1 MKRRW
6 RVAARTGVVA
16 LAVLALALA
25 WGEGAGWPFL
35 REPLQK
41 AAARAT
47 GVAVRMDDGFRVHFL
62 VRPRLEVGHLQV
74 APAHALPVPHLLDAR
89 GVTVEWRWRD
99 IWRWRH
105 DDAPLRLARLQADT
119 FDARLLRVQDGRA
132 SWQLGRGARPQDA
145 AAQEPARPLE
155 GVPRFARLQ
164 VREGRI
170 RVDDQPLQTQL
181 DAELRGAEGEQL
193 PDGTRAGYEARVS
206 GRWKALPMQL
216 DVRTG
221 GTLAQLQAPE
231 ADGDAPLLPLRVE
244 GRAGA
249 AQLLF
254 DGRSAPPGEPP
265 RFEGRI
271 HVSGPSLAQVG
282 EPFGVTLPQTPPFD
296 LRGTLGLSG
305 HVWRLRAERAAIGR
319 SLLDGDFSF
328 DRDARPP
335 RLKGRLGGT
344 RLLLAD
350 LAPAVGKPPD
360 GRSERAATGKVLPQ
374 RRFDLPSLSAMEA
387 DLQVAIGELDFG
399 SDAVSPFRSLRTHL
413 LLNDGV
419 LQLDGLQAEVAGG
432 RFGGRTSLDA
442 RSQPARWAADVTFSD
457 VDLVG
462 WLPVLRTGAGRA
474 RAPARGQATNG
485 TVQAY
490 LTGTMS
496 GAVQLTGRGRSTA
509 EILSSADGRAQ
520 LTLRDGTLS
529 HLATEVA
536 GLDLAQ
542 ALGVLVVRDRAL
554 PLRCARLDLQL
565 QDGVVLPRQAVLD
578 NRDSTIRIDGRID
591 LRDESLA
598 LRAVARPKD
607 FSPLSLRAPIVVGG
621 TLAAPR
627 AGIEGGRLAGK
638 VLGAMALGAAV
649 APLAALLPLVDPGQ
663 RETGDPCAPAAPAPA
678 PAR

>member
-6 RVAARTGVVA
+6 RVAAGTGVA
-16 LAVLALALA
+16 TLAVCVLALA
-25 WGEGAGWPFL
+25 WGEAVGWPLL

-47 GVAVRMDDGFRVHFL
+47 GVAVRMDEGFRVHFL
-62 VRPRLEVGHLQV
+62 VRPRIEVGHLQI

-105 DDAPLRLARLQADT
+105 DDEPLRLARLQADT

-132 SWQLGRGARPQDA
+132 SWQLGRGTQPQA
-145 AAQEPARPLE
+145 AGAQAPSFPLD
-155 GVPRFARLQ
+155 GVPRVALLQ

-170 RVDDQPLQTQL
+170 GVDDQPLQTQL
-181 DAELRGAEGEQL
+181 QAELHGTEGEQL

-216 DVRTG
+216 QVRTG
-221 GTLAQLQAPE
+221 GTLAQLQ
-231 ADGDAPLLPLRVE
+231 DGGDGGAPLLPLRIE
-244 GRAGA
+244 GQAGA
-249 AQLLF
+249 AQVLF
-254 DGRSAPPGEPP
+254 DGRSAPPGEPL

-271 HVSGPSLAQVG
+271 HVSGPSLARVG
-282 EPFGVTLPQTPPFD
+282 EPLGVTLPQTPPFD
-296 LRGTLGLSG
+296 LRGTLALAGR
-305 HVWRLRAERAAIGR
+305 VWQLHAERAAIGR

-360 GRSERAATGKVLPQ
+360 GRSERAATGRVLPQ
-374 RRFDLPSLSAMEA
+374 RRFDLPSLNAMEA

-399 SDAVSPFRSLRTHL
+399 SDAVSPFRALRTHL

-419 LQLDGLQAEVAGG
+419 LQLEQLQAEVAGG
-432 RFGGRTSLDA
+432 HFGGHTSLDA
-442 RSQPARWAADVTFSD
+442 RSQPARWAADLRFSG

-462 WLPVLRTGAGRA
+462 WLPVLRTGRNQ
-474 RAPARGQATNG
+474 PA
-485 TVQAY
+485 QAY
-490 LTGTMS
+490 LTGMMS
-496 GAVQLTGRGRSTA
+496 GVVQVTGRGRSTA
-509 EILSSADGRAQ
+509 EILASADGRAQ

-542 ALGVLVVRDRAL
+542 ALGVLVVSDRPL
-554 PLRCARLDLQL
+554 PLRCARVDLQL
-565 QDGVVLPRQAVLD
+565 QDGVVTPRLAVLD
-578 NRDSTIRIDGRID
+578 NRDSTIRVDGRID

-598 LRAVARPKD
+598 LRAVSQPKD
-607 FSPLSLRAPIVVGG
+607 FSPLSLRTPIVVGG
-621 TLAAPR
+621 TLAAPKP
-627 AGIEGGRLAGK
+627 GIEGGRLAGK
-638 VLGAMALGAAV
+638 VLGALALGAVV

-663 RETGDPCAPAAPAPA
+663 REAADPCTGALAAAAPA
-678 PAR
+678 R